1 VPGPVNAVEPVT
13 RAACAYALR
22 CVLGAGWPVNAGA
35 FRPLEIVAPPGTVV
49 NAQAPAAVAA
59 GNVETSQRI
68 VDVVLGAFAQALPG
82 RIPAASSGTMNN
94 LLVGGRDPRTGEP
107 FAYYETLGG
116 GHGAGP
122 GWHGASAMQVH
133 MTNTR
138 NTPIE
143 ALEHAYPLRVLETRI
158 RRGSGGRGRFRGGD
172 GIVRSLELLADGRV
186 TLITER
192 RRRGP
197 YGLAGGAAGRPGEN
211 RVRARAGARSSRILP
226 GKAQVDLPAGAVVT
240 IASPGGGGF
249 GRR

>member
-1 VPGPVNAVEPVT
+1 
-13 RAACAYALR
+13 
-22 CVLGAGWPVNAGA
+22 
-35 FRPLEIVAPPGTVV
+35 VAPAGTVV
-49 NAQAPAAVAA
+49 NARAPAAVSA

-68 VDVVLGAFAQALPG
+68 VDVVLGAFARALPR

-94 LLVGGRDPRTGEP
+94 LLVGGFASGHPREP

-143 ALEHAYPLRVLETRI
+143 SLEHAYPLRVLETRI

-172 GIVRSLELLADGRV
+172 GIVRSLELLADARV

-192 RRRGP
+192 RGRGP
-197 YGLAGGAAGRPGEN
+197 YGLAGGAPGRPGEN
-211 RVRARAGARSSRILP
+211 RVRERADSRSSRRLP
-226 GKAQVDLPAGAVVT
+226 GKVQIDLQRGAVVT
-240 IASPGGGGF
+240 VASPGGGGV
-249 GRR
+249 GRPRSRRA